1 MGIKIRNRV
10 RGGSLCSIPCAFASI
25 AQLVEQ
31 RTLNPWVVGSNP
43 PGGTLKRFLDF
54 QKSFLFLG
62 FLAPLPFSFQN
73 SHKFS
78 SQPTGIRAVKS

>member
-43 PGGTLKRFLDF
+43 PGGIFGRFRDFLENGFFIRKMPTQSSFYELSLKNDTF
-54 QKSFLFLG
+54 
-62 FLAPLPFSFQN
+62 
-73 SHKFS
+73 
-78 SQPTGIRAVKS
+78 